1 MSSYEF
7 CKWLKLDNADKSWP
21 HLYFLLAGT
30 LLAAKLALERGIA
43 CSTGGGTHH
52 AFPDHGSGYC
62 LVNDLAVTAMSL
74 VQTGSVHRVVVVDL
88 DVHQAW
94 LS

>member
-1 MSSYEF
+1 MAYHTLF
-7 CKWLKLDNADKSWP
+7 
-21 HLYFLLAGT
+21 FLAGT
-30 LLAAKLALERGIA
+30 LLSAKLAMERGIA

-62 LVNDLAVTAMSL
+62 LVNDLAVAAMTMFLS
-74 VQTGSVHRVVVVDL
+74 GCVHRVVVVDL

-94 LS
+94 HL